1 MVADAFAYLYASAL
15 QRALEL
21 VSSTSPA
28 IRGSAWPRTPMP
40 PARSAL
46 PAPLYCDPTICTLDS
61 PPGCV
66 YYEYP
71 KYGQAQI
78 SVVPAGSGNSL
89 SANTDSG
96 WFHWI
101 GPKSS
106 STGPDSG
113 PDCAHPDG
121 CGAMQPRDARA
132 GWLVF
137 ALPQMTI
144 GKIFV
149 CCWCVVFSSHILSE
163 IRVALRCD
171 VIDFLLWF
179 CGSQLR
185 PAMCQ

>member
-1 MVADAFAYLYASAL
+1 MSTAVIFRHPGPLGFQMVADAFAYLYASAL

-28 IRGSAWPRTPMP
+28 IRSSAWPRTPMP
-40 PARSAL
+40 LGRSAL
-46 PAPLYCDPTICTLDS
+46 PAPLYCDPAICTLDS

-71 KYGQAQI
+71 KFGQAQI

-137 ALPQMTI
+137 ALPQMTT

-149 CCWCVVFSSHILSE
+149 CCWCVVLHSYF
-163 IRVALRCD
+163 V
-171 VIDFLLWF
+171 
-179 CGSQLR
+179 
-185 PAMCQ
+185 